1 MMPKSLSPIARVI
14 WSVPGVAEGEAK
26 TIRAAES
33 AMSQHRARVG
43 SIAGYIVICRRDGS
57 RERRAA

>member
-1 MMPKSLSPIARVI
+1 MTLTTTKIQRVL
-14 WSVPGVAEGEAK
+14 WAVPGVSEGEAR

-33 AMSQHRARVG
+33 AMAACRRHVG
-43 SIAGYIVICRRDGS
+43 PIAGYIVVVRRDGS